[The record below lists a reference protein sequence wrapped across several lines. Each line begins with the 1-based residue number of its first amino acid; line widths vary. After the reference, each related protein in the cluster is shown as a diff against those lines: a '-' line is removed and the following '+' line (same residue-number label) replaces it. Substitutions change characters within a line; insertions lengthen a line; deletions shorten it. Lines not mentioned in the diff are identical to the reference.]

1 MTESRSDCKVV
12 TSASLHIAFSK
23 RVSSAKHLMV
33 ECLMQRYMSFMN
45 IRKSIGPNTLPCPT
59 TVSWGTPLLI
69 SAMIETYPS
78 TTTV

>member
-23 RVSSAKHLMV
+23 RVTSAKHLMV

-45 IRKSIGPNTLPCPT
+45 MRKSIGPK
-59 TVSWGTPLLI
+59 TVPWGTPLMI
-69 SAMIETYPS
+69 SAMIKTYPLS
-78 TTTV
+78 FQSKE

>member
-12 TSASLHIAFSK
+12 TSASLHIAFNK

-33 ECLMQRYMSFMN
+33 ECLMQMCMSFMN
-45 IRKSIGPNTLPCPT
+45 MRKSIGPNTVP
-59 TVSWGTPLLI
+59 WGTPLMI